1 MWHCNVRA
9 SSLACASASI
19 VAQNASNRKISAR
32 ARGHAALEGSIYR
45 AENKSTDAPRFS
57 GLLLMT
63 QPLSDQDAADTALPP
78 FNNTAE
84 KATLTGTLLHLW
96 PYIWPGDRA
105 DLKMR
110 VVWSMVL
117 LLIAKLATL
126 SVPFT
131 FKWAIDALTGADS
144 APIQSSNWPLWLIAS
159 PLIMTFS
166 YGAVRVLM
174 AVLTQW
180 RDGLFARVAMHAV
193 RKLAY
198 RTFVH
203 MHELSLRFH
212 LERKTGGLTRVLERG
227 RTGIEVIVRMVIL
240 QLVPTVVE
248 VTLLMAVL
256 LWQFDWRYVLAT
268 MITVVIYMYYT
279 WLATE
284 WRIEI
289 RRRMNDSDNEANTK
303 AIDSLLNYET
313 VKYFSAEERE
323 AERYD
328 RSVERFERASVKTY
342 TSLAVLNA
350 GQALIFTAGLTATM
364 LMCAAGVRSGNN
376 TVGDFVMVNAMMI
389 QLYQPLNFMGMVYH
403 ETKQAI
409 IDIEKMFAVLS
420 RNPEVKD
427 IPGAKPLVVS
437 RGNVRFDDV
446 KFSYDPDRQ
455 ILKGLSF
462 EVPAGKTVAIVGP
475 SGAGKST
482 ISRLLFRLYDI
493 SGGSITIDGQDIRS
507 VTQASLRASIGMVP
521 QDTVLFNDTIRYN
534 IRYGRWDA
542 TDAEVEQAAQM
553 AQIDG
558 FIRMSPKGYETEV
571 GERGLKLSG
580 GEKQRV
586 AIARTILKGPPILV
600 LDEATSALDSHT
612 EQEIQDALEKVSRN
626 RTSLVIA
633 HRLSTIVRADEIIV
647 LDQGRIAERG
657 THSQLLA
664 AGGLC
669 ASMWNRQREAQE
681 ARERLALIADENE
694 APNRTPP
701 PVEDTQV
708 EEPLAAP
715 AAAAE

>member
-1 MWHCNVRA
+1 MADIKPALNDQA
-9 SSLACASASI
+9 PPNPASA
-19 VAQNASNRKISAR
+19 VEQ
-32 ARGHAALEGSIYR
+32 GTL
-45 AENKSTDAPRFS
+45 T
-57 GLLLMT
+57 
-63 QPLSDQDAADTALPP
+63 
-78 FNNTAE
+78 
-84 KATLTGTLLHLW
+84 ATLVHLW

-105 DLKMR
+105 DLKLR
-110 VVWSMVL
+110 VVWSML
-117 LLIAKLATL
+117 LLLVAKMATL

-131 FKWAIDALTGADS
+131 FKWAIDALTGADT
-144 APIQSSNWPLWLIAS
+144 APVQSSNWMMWLIAS
-159 PLIMTFS
+159 PVIMTLS
-166 YGAVRVLM
+166 YGAIRVLM
-174 AVLTQW
+174 AVFTQW
-180 RDGLFARVAMHAV
+180 RDGIFAKVAMHAV

-227 RTGIEVIVRMVIL
+227 REGIEVIVRMVIL

-248 VTLLMAVL
+248 LLLVMGVL
-256 LWQFDWRYVLAT
+256 LWQFDWRYVLVVAA
-268 MITVVIYMYYT
+268 TVVFYMYYT
-279 WLATE
+279 YIATE

-289 RRRMNDSDNEANTK
+289 RRRMNESDTEANTK

-313 VKYFSAEERE
+313 VKYFGAEARE
-323 AERYD
+323 ADRYD
-328 RSVERFERASVKTY
+328 RTVERFERASVKTY

-350 GQALIFTAGLTATM
+350 GQAIIFTFGLTATM
-364 LMCAAGVRSGNN
+364 LMCAFGVRSGTH
-376 TVGDFVMVNAMMI
+376 TVGDFVMINAMMI
-389 QLYQPLNFMGMVYH
+389 QLYQPLNFMGMVYR
-403 ETKQAI
+403 EIKQAV
-409 IDIEKMFAVLS
+409 IDIEKMFGVLN
-420 RNPEVKD
+420 RDPEVKD
-427 IPGAKPLVVS
+427 SPGARPLVVAS
-437 RGNVRFDDV
+437 GAIRFDDV
-446 KFSYDPDRQ
+446 RFAYDPQRP

-462 EVPAGKTVAIVGP
+462 EVPAGKTVAVVGP

-482 ISRLLFRLYDI
+482 ISRLLFRLYDV
-493 SGGSITIDGQDIRS
+493 SGGQITIDGQDIRA
-507 VTQASLRASIGMVP
+507 VTQASLRAAIGMVP

-542 TDAEVEQAAQM
+542 TDAEVEEAARM

-586 AIARTILKGPPILV
+586 AIARTVLKAPSILL

-633 HRLSTIVRADEIIV
+633 HRLSTIVGADEIIV

-657 THSQLLA
+657 THTQLLA
-664 AGGLC
+664 AGGLY

-681 ARERLALIADENE
+681 ARERLALIADDPA
-694 APNRTPP
+694 APNRVPPAVDERLMTP
-701 PVEDTQV
+701 D
-708 EEPLAAP
+708 
-715 AAAAE
+715 AAE

>member
-1 MWHCNVRA
+1 M
-9 SSLACASASI
+9 
-19 VAQNASNRKISAR
+19 
-32 ARGHAALEGSIYR
+32 
-45 AENKSTDAPRFS
+45 
-57 GLLLMT
+57 
-63 QPLSDQDAADTALPP
+63 ADTDHAVLTDETAPP
-78 FNNTAE
+78 AETTASR
-84 KATLTGTLLHLW
+84 ATLAATLMHLW

-110 VVWSMVL
+110 VVWSVVL
-117 LLIAKLATL
+117 LLVAKLATL

-131 FKWAIDALTGADS
+131 FKWAIDALTGANT
-144 APIQSSNWPLWLIAS
+144 APVQPSNWEMWLIAS
-159 PLIMTFS
+159 PLIMTLG
-166 YGAVRVLM
+166 YGALRVIM

-180 RDGLFARVAMHAV
+180 RDGIFAKVAMHAV
-193 RKLAY
+193 RKLAFL
-198 RTFVH
+198 TFVH

-227 RTGIEVIVRMVIL
+227 RVGIEVIVRMVIL
-240 QLVPTVVE
+240 QLVPTIVE
-248 VTLLMAVL
+248 VVLLMGVL

-268 MITVVIYMYYT
+268 LITVVVYMYYT
-279 WLATE
+279 YVATE

-289 RRRMNDSDNEANTK
+289 RRRMNDSDTEANTK

-313 VKYFSAEERE
+313 VKYFSAEQRE

-328 RSVERFERASVKTY
+328 RSMAGYERASVKTY
-342 TSLAVLNA
+342 TSLALLNT
-350 GQALIFTAGLTATM
+350 GQAIIFTFGLTATM
-364 LMCAAGVRSGNN
+364 LMCAIGVRNGTN

-389 QLYQPLNFMGMVYH
+389 QLYQPLNFMGMVYR
-403 ETKQAI
+403 EIKQAV
-409 IDIEKMFAVLS
+409 IDIEKMFGVLQ

-427 IPGAKPLVVS
+427 IAGARPLIVTS
-437 RGNVRFDDV
+437 GEISFEQVRFA
-446 KFSYDPDRQ
+446 YDPERP

-462 EVPAGKTVAIVGP
+462 RVPAGKTVAIVGP

-482 ISRLLFRLYDI
+482 ISRLLFRLYDV
-493 SGGSITIDGQDIRS
+493 SGGHILIDGQDIRN

-542 TDAEVEQAAQM
+542 TDEEVEEAARM

-558 FIRMSPKGYETEV
+558 FIRVSPKGYDTEV

-586 AIARTILKGPPILV
+586 AIARTVLKAPPILL

-612 EQEIQDALEKVSRN
+612 EQEIQDALEKVSRG

-633 HRLSTIVRADEIIV
+633 HRLSTIVGADDIIV
-647 LDQGRIAERG
+647 LDQGLIAERG
-657 THSQLLA
+657 THAQLLV
-664 AGGLC
+664 AGGLY

-681 ARERLALIADENE
+681 ARERLALIADENA
-694 APNRTPP
+694 APNRAPPAIKDALVTP
-701 PVEDTQV
+701 D
-708 EEPLAAP
+708 
-715 AAAAE
+715 AAE